1 MAACLSYYQDVLL
14 SVTNTFEGRDFVSA
28 TIAANQTITDYISQL
43 MPQFTKQQIQE
54 AARVYSN
61 VGSDDVLDQA
71 IAIMGECKLF
81 HKIIRGRKRG

>member
-28 TIAANQTITDYISQL
+28 AIAANQTITDYISQL

-81 HKIIRGRKRG
+81 YKIIRGRKRG